1 MVMCGGWKK
10 FKERFLIPLIRDEI
24 RNYTEVSDRYNR
36 TTYENK
42 QEAQEFYRETSG
54 RLEDIS
60 KKLTDIYKR
69 LGVQRHR
76 LGVQRHRL
84 DDITNNVHSLDVKVN
99 DHKRSYRASPEVV
112 ATQIERCKAF
122 GSEDKPEE
130 KLKKLPLVFE
140 RTLIQETLDSF
151 DFEKAA
157 ESANKLG
164 FTSGFENKKITVEDL
179 IKNAIDIF
187 YKLEEDVEDGDC
199 GRYQLGRLTGTKL
212 WSKSE
217 KQPWYIL
224 DYFIERSEM

>member
-36 TTYENK
+36 ATYENK
-42 QEAQEFYRETSG
+42 QEAQEFYRETNG
-54 RLEDIS
+54 RLEDMS

-76 LGVQRHRL
+76 L
-84 DDITNNVHSLDVKVN
+84 DDLTNDTHVLSVKLNGHKWTYLTSSEVIT
-99 DHKRSYRASPEVV
+99 A
-112 ATQIERCKAF
+112 QIERCKVY
-122 GSEDKPEE
+122 GSEE
-130 KLKKLPLVFE
+130 KLKKLSPVFD
-140 RTLIQETLDSF
+140 RPFIQETLDAF

-179 IKNAIDIF
+179 VKDAIEIF
-187 YKLEEDVEDGDC
+187 CKLEEDVEDGDC

>member
-36 TTYENK
+36 ATYENK
-42 QEAQEFYRETSG
+42 QEAQEFYRETNG

-76 LGVQRHRL
+76 L
-84 DDITNNVHSLDVKVN
+84 DDITNNVHNLDVKVN
-99 DHKRSYRASPEVV
+99 DRKRSYQTSPEII

-179 IKNAIDIF
+179 IKDAIDIF
-187 YKLEEDVEDGDC
+187 YKLEEDVEDEDC

>member
-10 FKERFLIPLIRDEI
+10 FKEKFLIPLIQDEI
-24 RNYTEVSDRYNR
+24 HGYADASDRYNSA
-36 TTYENK
+36 TYENK
-42 QEAQEFYRETSG
+42 QDAQDFYRETSE

-60 KKLTDIYKR
+60 KEITEVYKR

-76 LGVQRHRL
+76 L
-84 DDITNNVHSLDVKVN
+84 DDLTNSVHNLDVKVN
-99 DHKRSYRASPEVV
+99 GRKWTYQTSPE
-112 ATQIERCKAF
+112 AIAAQIERCKVF
-122 GSEDKPEE
+122 GSEGESEE
-130 KLKKLPLVFE
+130 KLKKLPPVFD
-140 RTLIQETLDSF
+140 RTLIQETLDAF

-164 FTSGFENKKITVEDL
+164 FTVGFENKKIAVEDL
-179 IKNAIDIF
+179 VKDAIDIF
-187 YKLEEDVEDGDC
+187 YRLEEDVEDGDC

>member
-1 MVMCGGWKK
+1 MVVCGGWKK

-24 RNYTEVSDRYNR
+24 RNYTEVSDRYNS

-42 QEAQEFYRETSG
+42 QDAQAFYKETNG

-76 LGVQRHRL
+76 L
-84 DDITNNVHSLDVKVN
+84 DDLTNNAHVLSVKFN
-99 DHKRSYRASPEVV
+99 GLKWTHQTTPEVI

-122 GSEDKPEE
+122 GSEDEPEE
-130 KLKKLPLVFE
+130 KLKKLSPVFD
-140 RTLIQETLDSF
+140 RAIIQETLDAF
-151 DFEKAA
+151 DFEEAA

-179 IKNAIDIF
+179 VKDAIEIF
-187 YKLEEDVEDGDC
+187 CKLEEDVEDGDC

>member
-36 TTYENK
+36 VTYENK
-42 QEAQEFYRETSG
+42 QEAQEFYRETNR

-60 KKLTDIYKR
+60 KKLTDIYK
-69 LGVQRHR
+69 R

-99 DHKRSYRASPEVV
+99 DHKRSYQASPEVI

-179 IKNAIDIF
+179 IKDAIDIF
-187 YKLEEDVEDGDC
+187 YRLEEDVEDGDC